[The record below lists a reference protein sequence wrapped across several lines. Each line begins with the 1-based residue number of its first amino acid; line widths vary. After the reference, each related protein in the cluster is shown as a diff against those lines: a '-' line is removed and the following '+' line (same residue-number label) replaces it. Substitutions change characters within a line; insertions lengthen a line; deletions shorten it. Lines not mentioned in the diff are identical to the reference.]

1 MWILEIFTS
10 SGQNITSRGKAQMVL
25 EILNIKFFCM
35 DGLIRMNR
43 DKFQCLLETLPL
55 IWFIYLFLKVS
66 CENGT
71 SEFNIFI
78 NKRKF
83 ELGYLILRFA
93 LNLRCNNIWVPCC
106 SYSEYINFMAFRKI
120 ENLFFSLIYLQK

>member
-1 MWILEIFTS
+1 MFHKIVGFIIIQEYWENIHNLKCGYWKYS
-10 SGQNITSRGKAQMVL
+10 PRVANAQYITSRGEAQIVL
-25 EILNIKFFCM
+25 EILNINFFCM

-78 NKRKF
+78 NKRA
-83 ELGYLILRFA
+83 GDQI
-93 LNLRCNNIWVPCC
+93 
-106 SYSEYINFMAFRKI
+106 ST
-120 ENLFFSLIYLQK
+120 